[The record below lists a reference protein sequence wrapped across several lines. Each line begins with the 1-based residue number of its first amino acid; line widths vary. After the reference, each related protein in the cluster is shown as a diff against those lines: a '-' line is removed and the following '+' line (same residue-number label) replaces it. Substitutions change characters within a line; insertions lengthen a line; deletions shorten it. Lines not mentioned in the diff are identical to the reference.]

1 MYDPAENQGYIKKE
15 VDSYGVAR
23 IEFGHPSHNAFPAAL
38 LKELAATIT
47 EAGKDQSVKVL
58 LLKSD
63 GNRSFCAGAS
73 FDELIDIKTESAG
86 KTFFSGFAYVFN
98 AIRLCKKMVIA
109 QVQGKAIGGG
119 VGLVAA
125 CDYVFATQQA
135 QIRLSELGIN
145 IGPFV
150 IAPVVKRK
158 IGLVPFVEL
167 TLNPDQWR
175 DAPWAKQHGL
185 FQEIFDTMEEME
197 EAATGFSKR
206 LASYNIDALRAL
218 KKVFWDGTEGWDTLL
233 YENAAISGKLVLNK
247 DAKESLKKIKRRK

>member
-1 MYDPAENQGYIKKE
+1 MHDSTENKGYIKKE
-15 VDSYGVAR
+15 VDTYGVAR

-38 LKELAATIT
+38 LKELAATIA
-47 EAGKDQSVKVL
+47 EAGKDQDVKVL

-73 FDELIDIKTESAG
+73 FDELIDIESESAG

-98 AIRLCKKMVIA
+98 AIRLCKKMVVA

-125 CDYVFATQQA
+125 CDYVIAAQKA

-175 DAPWAKQHGL
+175 DALWAKQHGL
-185 FQEIFDTMEEME
+185 FQEVYDSIEEMK
-197 EAATGFSKR
+197 EAADVFSKR
-206 LASYNIDALRAL
+206 LASYNTDALKAL
-218 KKVFWDGTEGWDTLL
+218 KKVFWDGTGEWDTLL
-233 YENAAISGKLVLNK
+233 YENAAISGKLVLNE
-247 DAKESLKKIKRRK
+247 DAKKSLKKIKRR

>member
-1 MYDPAENQGYIKKE
+1 MHHSTENKGYIKKE
-15 VDSYGVAR
+15 IDSYGIAR

-38 LKELAATIT
+38 LKELAATIA
-47 EAGKDQSVKVL
+47 EAGKDHKVKVI

-73 FDELIDIKTESAG
+73 FDELIDIKSESAG

-98 AIRLCKKMVIA
+98 AIRLCKKMVIV

-125 CDYVFATQQA
+125 CDYVFATHQA

-175 DAPWAKQHGL
+175 DAIWARQHGL
-185 FQEIFDTMEEME
+185 FQELFDSMEEMD
-197 EAATGFSKR
+197 EAADVFSKR
-206 LASYNIDALRAL
+206 LASYSTDALRAL
-218 KKVFWDGTEGWDTLL
+218 KKVFWDGTEHWDTLL
-233 YENAAISGKLVLNK
+233 YENAAISGKLVLNE
-247 DAKESLKKIKRRK
+247 DAKNSLKKIRRR